1 MYISLSFLKQD
12 PAEQHFI
19 GFMYLEGIGC
29 ERDYAKAWQYFD
41 NNTNPLYNTTYHVF
55 GRGIIHYYGLGVE
68 KNVSRGCDYFSEAS
82 LLGSAPAAV
91 E

>member
-1 MYISLSFLKQD
+1 
-12 PAEQHFI
+12 
-19 GFMYLEGIGC
+19 MYLEGIGC